1 MARLIRPL
9 AAGVVGILLLC
20 MPAFLNQS
28 AILFTDSQ
36 SYYVGGH
43 MVIDRAV
50 TVIDHLLHPATGPIG
65 APVVHAKAVRSIY
78 YSLLSYLLADTA
90 SLWAISVVQAA
101 LTVWVIAVTINTF
114 QPTRRLLPILVALM
128 LLSTLPWTVSM
139 FMPDIFT
146 PLTILAIACLAF
158 AWPDLSRNMRLALLV
173 MLSSS
178 IVMHFTNVPI
188 AVGLAVVAV
197 LMWPVKRWAPA
208 GAIAAAIAIS
218 VAALV
223 FVSVV
228 GFGKWTIAPQNPPFV
243 LARSIADGP
252 SKLYLRERC
261 PQINLV
267 MCHHLDGLDSSADD
281 FIWSGV
287 FAQASPEEQDAIRA
301 ESRPIVSMQL

>member
-20 MPAFLNQS
+20 MPAFLNRS
-28 AILFTDSQ
+28 TILFTDSQ

-65 APVVHAKAVRSIY
+65 AAVVHAKAVRSIY

-188 AVGLAVVAV
+188 AVGLCGGRCADVAREALGARGCDRSGYSHLSCGV
-197 LMWPVKRWAPA
+197 GVRQCGRLRQVDNRAAKSAICA
-208 GAIAAAIAIS
+208 GAVYCRWSIET
-218 VAALV
+218 V
-223 FVSVV
+223 
-228 GFGKWTIAPQNPPFV
+228 PPRT
-243 LARSIADGP
+243 L
-252 SKLYLRERC
+252 
-261 PQINLV
+261 
-267 MCHHLDGLDSSADD
+267 SAD
-281 FIWSGV
+281 
-287 FAQASPEEQDAIRA
+287 Q
-301 ESRPIVSMQL
+301 SRDVSSSRWVGQQCR